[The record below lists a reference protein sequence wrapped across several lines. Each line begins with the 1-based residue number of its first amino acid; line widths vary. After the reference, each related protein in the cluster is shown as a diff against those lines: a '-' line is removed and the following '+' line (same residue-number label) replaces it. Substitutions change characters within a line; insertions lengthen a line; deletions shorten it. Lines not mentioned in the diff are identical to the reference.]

1 MLKSNSK
8 KALDNIRGFI
18 VENTDGEN
26 YGVETPKTFTECARL
41 IWSTFADEYGAEI
54 KRSGPAAAFCEWA
67 AGLPS
72 VLNTFWYYRP
82 AVPVL
87 AGLLEETETEAARYT
102 ERDAETMLTRLVYR
116 EIEKAARK

>member
-8 KALDNIRGFI
+8 KALDNIRRFI
-18 VENTDGEN
+18 VENTDGDN
-26 YGVETPKTFTECARL
+26 YGVETPETFEGCARL
-41 IWSTFADEYGAEI
+41 IWSTFAAEYGAEI
-54 KRSGPAAAFCEWA
+54 KRRGPAAAFCEWC

-116 EIEKAARK
+116 EIGKAARK